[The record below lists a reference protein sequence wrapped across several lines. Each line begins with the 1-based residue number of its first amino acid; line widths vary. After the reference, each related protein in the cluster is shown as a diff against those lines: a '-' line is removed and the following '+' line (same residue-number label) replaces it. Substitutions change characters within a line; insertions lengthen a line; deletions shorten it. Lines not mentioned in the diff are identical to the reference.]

1 MMRKRLIGA
10 AIVVACGLTAERAA
24 AQSLADVARQEEV
37 RRKTAKK
44 AVKSFSNADLAP
56 PEEAPTAP
64 ASAAASPTDAATAA
78 DCIMSA
84 SQGKCV
90 SAEEVVAKSQ
100 DEPAQADPQVKMTEA
115 TVRQR
120 ANAARQRLEKARQE
134 FNTLSTTADDP
145 SRSPGERAAA
155 ARLASQRESML
166 SSIERGWLA
175 LEREVADQGLPREWL
190 HPIPTLS
197 TRTPQ

>member
-10 AIVVACGLTAERAA
+10 AIALACGLIAAPAA
-24 AQSLADVARQEEV
+24 AQSLADVARQEEA

-64 ASAAASPTDAATAA
+64 ASAAAPATAATAA
-78 DCIMSA
+78 GCIMSA

-90 SAEEVVAKSQ
+90 PADEVIAKSES
-100 DEPAQADPQVKMTEA
+100 EPSQGDPQVKMTEG

-134 FNTLSTTADDP
+134 FNTLSTTAADP

-175 LEREVADQGLPREWL
+175 LEREVAEQGLPREWL

>member
-1 MMRKRLIGA
+1 MRRKRLIGA
-10 AIVVACGLTAERAA
+10 AIVVACGLTADPAA
-24 AQSLADVARQEEV
+24 AQSLADVARQEEA

-56 PEEAPTAP
+56 
-64 ASAAASPTDAATAA
+64 SAAASAAPADAAPPTTSATAA

-90 SAEEVVAKSQ
+90 PAEEVVAKSQ
-100 DEPAQADPQVKMTEA
+100 DEPTQADPQVKMTEA

>member
-1 MMRKRLIGA
+1 MIRKRLIGA
-10 AIVVACGLTAERAA
+10 AIVVACGLIAAPAA
-24 AQSLADVARQEEV
+24 AQSLADVARQEEA

-56 PEEAPTAP
+56 AALDSTAP
-64 ASAAASPTDAATAA
+64 AAAASPTAAATAA

-90 SAEEVVAKSQ
+90 PAEEVVAKSQ
-100 DEPAQADPQVKMTEA
+100 GEPTQADPQVKMTEA

-120 ANAARQRLEKARQE
+120 ASAARQRLEKARQE
-134 FNTLSTTADDP
+134 FNTLSTTADDQ

-175 LEREVADQGLPREWL
+175 LEKEVADQGLPREWL